1 MIQMFDRSK
10 KFICQVHNLVQTFGC
25 TVLFK
30 CILTL
35 NCSACSWVIAGFLGH
50 VCVAVCKLGTCS
62 QDLQPVMD
70 NRPAMVKPH
79 FILDDVLPWWG
90 GGEGGGGAPISPWGE
105 KITYLSLSRLDTY
118 AAAIEAN
125 GSPLPDLIGWCD
137 GTYIPGTQYIAGLT
151 NWILTCIL
159 SCKAIE
165 EPEGIVLWT

>member
-70 NRPAMVKPH
+70 NRPAMVKP
-79 FILDDVLPWWG
+79 
-90 GGEGGGGAPISPWGE
+90 WGE

-165 EPEGIVLWT
+165 EPEGIVLWTQRVRTQ

>member
-90 GGEGGGGAPISPWGE
+90 GGVLEPPSAPEERRLLICPFLGS
-105 KITYLSLSRLDTY
+105 TLTQLLSRQMGPHCQTWSVGVMELTYQVHNILLD
-118 AAAIEAN
+118 
-125 GSPLPDLIGWCD
+125 
-137 GTYIPGTQYIAGLT
+137 
-151 NWILTCIL
+151 
-159 SCKAIE
+159 
-165 EPEGIVLWT
+165 